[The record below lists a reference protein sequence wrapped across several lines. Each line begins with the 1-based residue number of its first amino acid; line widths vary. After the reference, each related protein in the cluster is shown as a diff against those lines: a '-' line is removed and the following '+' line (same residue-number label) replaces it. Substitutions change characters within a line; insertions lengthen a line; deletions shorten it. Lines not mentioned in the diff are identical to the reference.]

1 MIAHFFLG
9 PSVLVA
15 QDYGACWSSLL
26 SCTWEGRLTTLI
38 ASPWHLRRMIGKL
51 SSYSVPQLMAAERG
65 DMNDKLKDD
74 FLKKLF
80 WWCGRWMGG
89 KVGKS

>member
-1 MIAHFFLG
+1 
-9 PSVLVA
+9 
-15 QDYGACWSSLL
+15 
-26 SCTWEGRLTTLI
+26 
-38 ASPWHLRRMIGKL
+38 
-51 SSYSVPQLMAAERG
+51 MAAERG